1 MNTKTKPESNKKII
15 FYFQVHQPRRLRKFQ
30 FFDIGSHD
38 DYFDDR
44 LNEKIINRIAKN
56 CYLPTNDLL
65 LKMIS
70 ENPEIRISFS
80 ISGIALDQL
89 ATCCP
94 EVIDSFRALA
104 DTGSVE
110 FLAETNYHSL
120 ASLISEDEFHTQIIQ
135 HAEKIYHYFGVR
147 TSVFRNT
154 ELIYNDTIG
163 EQVARM
169 GFNGVICEE
178 VKNFNGNQYAVYAH
192 PEDESFKIL
201 LRNNRLS
208 DDIAFR
214 FIQDKSQL
222 TVDQYTSWLYNVP
235 GENAVILLGL
245 DYETF
250 GEHRKKESGIGI
262 FLENLIKQ
270 IAIDKQIK
278 FAKPS
283 SVLQLTDKPEKLSVK
298 DFTSWADEQKD
309 LSAWLGNDMQTEAFD
324 GLKEL
329 ESVVKKI
336 EDPELIN
343 TWRSLQT
350 SDHFY
355 YMSTKALAD
364 GSVHSYFSP
373 YSSPY
378 EAFINYMNILNDF
391 RVKVKKASAV
401 AVQADPVIVQEYE
414 RRHAATPLW
423 AVKLEADH
431 KETFVSK

>member
-1 MNTKTKPESNKKII
+1 MNAKTKPESNKKII
-15 FYFQVHQPRRLRKFQ
+15 FYFQIHQPRRLRKFQ
-30 FFDIGSHD
+30 FFDIGTHD

-44 LNEKIINRIAKN
+44 SNEKIVNRIAKN

-70 ENPEIRISFS
+70 KNPEIKISFS
-80 ISGIALDQL
+80 ISGVALDQF
-89 ATCCP
+89 ATYCP

-110 FLAETNYHSL
+110 FLSETNYHSL
-120 ASLISEDEFHTQIIQ
+120 ACLISEDEFHTQILQ
-135 HAEKIYHYFGVR
+135 HAEKIYRYFGVR
-147 TSVFRNT
+147 TTAFRNT
-154 ELIYNDTIG
+154 ELIYNNAIG

-169 GFNGVICEE
+169 GFNAIICDDVINVNPYTIYE
-178 VKNFNGNQYAVYAH
+178 H
-192 PEDESFKIL
+192 PDDDSFKIL

-214 FIQDKSQL
+214 FIQDKTTL

-235 GENAVILLGL
+235 GDNSVTLLGL

-250 GEHRKKESGIGI
+250 GEHRKKDSGIGI
-262 FLENLIKQ
+262 FLENLIKR
-270 IAIDKQIK
+270 IIIDKRIK

-283 SVLQLTDKPEKLSVK
+283 SVLRQAVITEKLSVK
-298 DFTSWADEQKD
+298 DYISWADEQKD
-309 LSAWLGNDMQTEAFD
+309 LSAWLGNDMQTEAFN

-329 ESVVKKI
+329 ESIVKKI
-336 EDPELIN
+336 EDPELAN
-343 TWRSLQT
+343 VWRNLQT

-355 YMSTKALAD
+355 YMSTKTSAD

-391 RVKVKKASAV
+391 RVKIKKASA
-401 AVQADPVIVQEYE
+401 ASAQADPALVQEYE
-414 RRHAATPLW
+414 RRHTATPLW
-423 AVKLEADH
+423 AVKLEAEH

>member
-1 MNTKTKPESNKKII
+1 
-15 FYFQVHQPRRLRKFQ
+15 
-30 FFDIGSHD
+30 
-38 DYFDDR
+38 
-44 LNEKIINRIAKN
+44 
-56 CYLPTNDLL
+56 
-65 LKMIS
+65 
-70 ENPEIRISFS
+70 
-80 ISGIALDQL
+80 
-89 ATCCP
+89 
-94 EVIDSFRALA
+94 
-104 DTGSVE
+104 
-110 FLAETNYHSL
+110 
-120 ASLISEDEFHTQIIQ
+120 
-135 HAEKIYHYFGVR
+135 
-147 TSVFRNT
+147 
-154 ELIYNDTIG
+154 
-163 EQVARM
+163 VARM

-178 VKNFNGNQYAVYAH
+178 IKNFNGDQYAVYAH

-283 SVLQLTDKPEKLSVK
+283 SVLEQTDKPEKLSVK
-298 DFTSWADEQKD
+298 DFSSWADEQKD

-401 AVQADPVIVQEYE
+401 AVHADPVIVQEYE